1 MRSERIFNSMN
12 WRYAIGEVLL
22 IVIGVSIALAASSW
36 YEDRKDRQEERAML
50 QQFRQSL
57 EADLTE
63 FERNLRAHLQQES
76 DVIHLLEHMEG
87 DEAFNP
93 TIGTH
98 LNALR
103 RWRQTTANRAVF
115 EALRSRGFALIQDPS
130 LRAKIIEYYDEVAL
144 RPTNAA
150 LNDRAFV
157 TSRLTP
163 YMDRH
168 SVFED
173 SRTLVPLDY
182 EALRRDVYFRNLCM
196 TKLRRLQSFTLP
208 NYQQT
213 NKMIRELIKAIDMA
227 LGN

>member
-1 MRSERIFNSMN
+1 
-12 WRYAIGEVLL
+12 
-22 IVIGVSIALAASSW
+22 
-36 YEDRKDRQEERAML
+36 
-50 QQFRQSL
+50 
-57 EADLTE
+57 
-63 FERNLRAHLQQES
+63 
-76 DVIHLLEHMEG
+76 MEG
-87 DEAFNP
+87 DEAYEP
-93 TIGTH
+93 TIGAH
-98 LNALR
+98 INALR

-115 EALRSRGFALIQDPS
+115 ETLRSRGFALIRDAA

-144 RPTNAA
+144 GPTTAA

-163 YMDRH
+163 YLDRH
-168 SVFED
+168 AVFED

-182 EALRRDVYFRNLCM
+182 ETLRRDVYFRNLCM

-213 NKMIRELIKAIDMA
+213 NKLIRELVTAIDMA

>member
-1 MRSERIFNSMN
+1 MN

-22 IVIGVSIALAASSW
+22 IVIGVSIALAANSW
-36 YEDRKDRQEERAML
+36 YEDRKERQAEREML
-50 QQFRQSL
+50 QQIRQSL

-76 DVIHLLEHMEG
+76 DVIRLLEHMEG
-87 DEAFNP
+87 DAAYDP
-93 TIGTH
+93 AIGAH
-98 LNALR
+98 INALR

-115 EALRSRGFALIQDPS
+115 ETLRSRGFALVQDAS
-130 LRAKIIEYYDEVAL
+130 LRAKIIEYYDEVAF

-168 SVFED
+168 VVFKD
-173 SRTLVPLDY
+173 SRTLVPIDY
-182 EALRRDVYFRNLCM
+182 ETLRRDVYFRNLCM
-196 TKLRRLQSFTLP
+196 TKLRRLQNFTLP

-213 NKMIRELIKAIDMA
+213 NKMIRQLIAAIDTE
-227 LGN
+227 LGA